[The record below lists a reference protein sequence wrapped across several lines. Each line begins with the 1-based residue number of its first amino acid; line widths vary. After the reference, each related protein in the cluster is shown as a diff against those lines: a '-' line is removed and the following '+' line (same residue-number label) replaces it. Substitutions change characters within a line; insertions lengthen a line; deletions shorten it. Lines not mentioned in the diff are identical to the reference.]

1 MEHASDPE
9 DTRQSSHQAGAESG
23 SAQRLALI
31 EVFERDG
38 RVARCVSVQRWPLTI
53 GRALD
58 NDVVLDD
65 PHVAAHHATLQADGQ
80 SQLTLAVGDS
90 INGVSLGND
99 RFAAGERVTLPAAG
113 ASIQLGAIKLRLR
126 LPGETLA
133 PERPLPAI
141 GRVQLLP
148 PLLAGALLLLLALA
162 EHWVVLDPGADATA
176 WLPIAV
182 GVPLALAGW
191 CGAWAL
197 VSKLFQHRFDFM
209 GHLRIVLPWLLAIEV
224 VDVLLPAAGATLAWP
239 WLWRLAVPL
248 QALLAVLMLRAH
260 LTQVLPLSSRTVAA
274 VVAAAALVGSAIS
287 LTLTQRTTDR
297 YSRPAYMST
306 LPLSALHGA
315 VDTPAATLVQDMA
328 PLASRL
334 SQRVQKARADEDSEG
349 DAGSD

>member
-1 MEHASDPE
+1 M
-9 DTRQSSHQAGAESG
+9 
-23 SAQRLALI
+23 
-31 EVFERDG
+31 
-38 RVARCVSVQRWPLTI
+38 ARCVSVQRWPLTI

-65 PHVAAHHATLQADGQ
+65 PHVAAHHATLQADDQ
-80 SQLTLAVGDS
+80 SQLTLTVGDS
-90 INGVSLGND
+90 INGVSVGSV
-99 RFAAGERVTLPAAG
+99 RFAAGARVPLPAAG
-113 ASIQLGAIKLRLR
+113 SSIQLGAIKLRLR

-133 PERPLPAI
+133 PERALPAL
-141 GRVQLLP
+141 GSALLLP
-148 PLLAGALLLLLALA
+148 PLLAGALLMLMALA
-162 EHWVVLDPGADATA
+162 DHWTLLDPGADATA

-209 GHLRIVLPWLLAIEV
+209 GHLRIVLPWLLVIEV

-239 WLWRLAVPL
+239 WLWRLAAPL

-260 LTQVLPLSSRTVAA
+260 LTQVLPFSGRVVTA

-287 LTLTQRTTDR
+287 LTLTQRATDR

-306 LPLSALHGA
+306 LPLSALHSA
-315 VDTPAATLVQDMA
+315 VTTAPATLVQDMA
-328 PLASRL
+328 PLASAL
-334 SQRVQKARADEDSEG
+334 AQRVQKARADEDSDGG
-349 DAGSD
+349 DTSGD